1 MAKVIRGVVVNRRF
15 SVLANDDSTD
25 DEIENALRAV
35 VSKLGRAKV
44 QALVA
49 ALGDGPGDEDDEDD
63 EQIEANGGQVVE
75 NSTGLGP
82 MRLFT
87 APPDKKSAERA
98 QREVVSTNDG
108 EPAVLGLTPG
118 FLLAKKAGGKR
129 GA

>member
-15 SVLANDDSTD
+15 SVLANDDSMD

-49 ALGDGPGDEDDEDD
+49 ALGEGPGDEDEDD

-82 MRLFT
+82 MRLLT
-87 APPDKKSAERA
+87 APPGKKSAERA

-108 EPAVLGLTPG
+108 EPAVLGLAPG
-118 FLLAKKAGGKR
+118 FLLAKKAGDKR